1 MYRYPEKNFFKGDFT
16 SRQTYPDYVN
26 WSDMDELNVQNSWTF
41 ILNHIEHCVDNFT
54 PLKTDKTSKR
64 QSQNGWTITVC
75 EQLKKKYHAWKRL
88 TSSRSYLDSTNY
100 CDLGNK
106 ASKAV
111 H

>member
-41 ILNHIEHCVDNFT
+41 ILNHIEHRVDNFI
-54 PLKTDKTSKR
+54 PLKTDKP
-64 QSQNGWTITVC
+64 SQTLITVC

-100 CDLGNK
+100 CKLGNK